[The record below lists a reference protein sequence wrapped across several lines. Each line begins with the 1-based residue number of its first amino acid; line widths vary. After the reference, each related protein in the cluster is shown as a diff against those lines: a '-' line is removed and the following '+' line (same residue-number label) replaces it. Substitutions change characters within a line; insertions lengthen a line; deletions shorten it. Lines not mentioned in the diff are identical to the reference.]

1 MNLEIIG
8 ISVLMAFLFGYIM
21 VGAIDFGASF
31 FNAYSLIIEKEHILT
46 NIIQLIFV
54 TCLGSDKCFPS
65 FLFCRDRRFFSS
77 NGFLLWNNAPNT
89 G

>member
-31 FNAYSLIIEKEHILT
+31 FNAYSLIIEKALT
-46 NIIQLIFV
+46 LNQH
-54 TCLGSDKCFPS
+54 LGLS
-65 FLFCRDRRFFSS
+65 
-77 NGFLLWNNAPNT
+77 LLHLLYA
-89 G
+89 